1 VHTEVSLLREN
12 HKVAFQLRIS
22 GGHVLS
28 KCPKERH
35 SPPPWNIKFQ
45 YESGKNMA
53 DWKNPLRS
61 INQTWDRCPN
71 QSFMIYINQNLPW
84 PTVLKL
90 NSVNSL
96 ALIEFIAKRQRIIL
110 IITSSGSSV
119 VVKSTT
125 YKSES
130 CTFKSEHTRTIYRKV
145 RWQTDL
151 TSIVIF
157 NFQFK
162 SIQYS
167 AKQYEVLHYSPCIPI
182 K

>member
-1 VHTEVSLLREN
+1 MFLASALKRGIH
-12 HKVAFQLRIS
+12 
-22 GGHVLS
+22 
-28 KCPKERH
+28 
-35 SPPPWNIKFQ
+35 PPPGTLNFNMFQ
-45 YESGKNMA
+45 VRIWLIE
-53 DWKNPLRS
+53 KNPLRS

-157 NFQFK
+157 NFQFNK